1 MKAWN
6 LIKFEKKPGERNRKN
21 QSITSNKRMLKK
33 KKNSNKEL
41 DMLKSKNKETRTMPI
56 DVAKWANNFV
66 CFFKL
71 LKVHWKKN

>member
-1 MKAWN
+1 
-6 LIKFEKKPGERNRKN
+6 
-21 QSITSNKRMLKK
+21 MLKK

-56 DVAKWANNFV
+56 DVAKRANDFV

-71 LKVHWKKN
+71 LKVH